1 MSSVYVVREFLLKS
15 NSEQTIGFVSLEEKK
30 MLNTSATNLKK
41 HQSLKNKPSKNWSK
55 TLDQKNY
62 FIFHFA
68 IIQGFLIQLAIQE
81 MLIAQEFSHKNVHMS
96 FH

>member
-15 NSEQTIGFVSLEEKK
+15 NSKQTIGFVSLEEKK

-41 HQSLKNKPSKNWSK
+41 HQSLKNKPSKN
-55 TLDQKNY
+55 LGPKNF

>member
-1 MSSVYVVREFLLKS
+1 
-15 NSEQTIGFVSLEEKK
+15 

-41 HQSLKNKPSKNWSK
+41 HQSLKNKPSKKLKQN
-55 TLDQKNY
+55 LGPKNY

-96 FH
+96 LH

>member
-41 HQSLKNKPSKNWSK
+41 HQSLKNKPSKN
-55 TLDQKNY
+55 
-62 FIFHFA
+62 
-68 IIQGFLIQLAIQE
+68 
-81 MLIAQEFSHKNVHMS
+81 
-96 FH
+96 

>member
-1 MSSVYVVREFLLKS
+1 
-15 NSEQTIGFVSLEEKK
+15 

-41 HQSLKNKPSKNWSK
+41 HQSLKTNPQKIEAKPW
-55 TLDQKNY
+55 TKNY

-81 MLIAQEFSHKNVHMS
+81 MLIAQEFSYKNVHMS